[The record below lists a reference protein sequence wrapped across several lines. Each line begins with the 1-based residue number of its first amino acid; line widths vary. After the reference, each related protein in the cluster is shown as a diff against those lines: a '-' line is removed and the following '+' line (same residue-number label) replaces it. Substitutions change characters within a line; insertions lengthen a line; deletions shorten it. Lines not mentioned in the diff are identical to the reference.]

1 MVSLFCTNG
10 SLESFL
16 RTNDLN
22 PVVEAKMLMDIAA
35 GVLHLHCE
43 GVIHRDL
50 ASRNVL
56 VGENYQ
62 VFLTDFGY
70 VVILLISTKKLN
82 PDLLCL

>member
-1 MVSLFCTNG
+1 MKGKKLTP
-10 SLESFL
+10 E
-16 RTNDLN
+16 
-22 PVVEAKMLMDIAA
+22 VEAKMLMDIAA
-35 GVLHLHCE
+35 GILHLHCE

-70 VVILLISTKKLN
+70 VLFTKWLALAGLN
-82 PDLLCL
+82 